1 VADLPDA
8 KDAEQFLVKVKS
20 DQFSGLLVDP
30 RGGERLFG
38 PYAER
43 WLETRL
49 VRGRPLTPMTR
60 QGYRGLMRRNLEPTF
75 GKTRLRQIT
84 PELVREWYS
93 SIVQKAGTDAAAKS
107 YRLLR
112 AIMTTAVADD
122 LVGRNPCRIR
132 GAGTEHADER
142 PMLEARTVLK
152 LADAIEGRYR
162 ALVLLAGF
170 GGLRTG
176 ELLGLERR
184 DIDSLHQR
192 VYVRR
197 QSLEIHG
204 AGRVTMAPK
213 SEAGLRVV
221 PVPPAI
227 ITVLDEHLASFTDEN
242 PDAPVFTGPGGG
254 PLRRATLGAAWSRA
268 CEAVGL
274 EGVHV
279 HDLRHHAATQVAR
292 RPGVTTK
299 ELMAHIGHSTPVAAL
314 RYQHATEE
322 RGREIADHLEQV
334 IAEAKTAPPDTST
347 ASLCSSPR
355 DRREIEL
362 RAVRLFNG

>member
-1 VADLPDA
+1 VADGSERWRTFTNE

-20 DQFSGLLVDP
+20 ERFAGLLVDP

-60 QGYRGLMRRNLEPTF
+60 QGYRGLLRRHIEPTF
-75 GKTRLRQIT
+75 AKARLRQIT
-84 PELVREWYS
+84 PETVREWYS
-93 SIVQKAGTDAAAKS
+93 TIVDKAGNDAAAKS

-112 AIMTTAVADD
+112 AIMTTAVSDD

-142 PMLEARTVLK
+142 PMLEARTVLM
-152 LADAIEGRYR
+152 LADAIDERYR

-184 DIDSLHQR
+184 DVDVLHRR
-192 VYVRR
+192 VHVRR
-197 QSLEIHG
+197 QSQEIHG
-204 AGRVTMAPK
+204 EGRVTMPPK
-213 SEAGLRVV
+213 SDAGLRDVAL
-221 PVPPAI
+221 PPSILAA
-227 ITVLDEHLASFTDEN
+227 LDEHLARFIGEEL
-242 PDAPVFTGPGGG
+242 DAPVFTGPGGA
-254 PLRRATLGAAWSRA
+254 PLRRATLSAAWKRA
-268 CEAVGL
+268 CVAVGL
-274 EGVHV
+274 TGLRV

-299 ELMAHIGHSTPVAAL
+299 ELMAQIGHSTPVAAL

-334 IAEAKTAPPDTST
+334 IAEAKTPQAEAQTGSVVQLP
-347 ASLCSSPR
+347 AR
-355 DRREIEL
+355 
-362 RAVRLFNG
+362 